1 MELTSKIVIKA
12 TAEEAQKKKKKAFV
26 KIQKLF
32 LKRNV
37 QVPNQSAGW
46 MFMGSARMCPP
57 K

>member
-12 TAEEAQKKKKKAFV
+12 TAEEAPKKKKAFV

-37 QVPNQSAGW
+37 HVPNQLAGW

>member
-1 MELTSKIVIKA
+1 MNKIVIKA
-12 TAEEAQKKKKKAFV
+12 TVEEAQKKKAFV

-37 QVPNQSAGW
+37 HVPNQSAAW